1 MKRIKFAC
9 LEQTIHFYVQ
19 DATAIRTAKDEFE
32 MYKKGLERN
41 KTTYKILSEE
51 PQSDGSL
58 IVKLKKQYNSYDCGT
73 YLE

>member
-19 DATAIRTAKDEFE
+19 DPTAIRTAKDEFE
-32 MYKKGLERN
+32 MYKKNLERN

-51 PQSDGSL
+51 LQSDGSL